1 LSTYILR
8 RLIQTLLT
16 LIILSFVCFLLIRLI
31 PGDPVQ
37 VMLGP
42 TAPAEQ
48 IAIAKAYLGLDKPF
62 IVQYLSWL
70 ANALHGDLGTSIRYG
85 YPVADL
91 FLQRLPITAYLSL
104 LALIIS
110 TVVGIIIGVISAL
123 RRGSFLDQFLVLL
136 ATAGVCVPIFWLG
149 IIGVLIFGLYLHWLP
164 IQGWVSPTVDF
175 WKSTRYA
182 IIPVILLAIPS
193 LAVVARQTRSSM
205 LEVIHQDY
213 IRTAWSKGLKERTI
227 VMTHALKNALIPV
240 ITLLGLQVRTL
251 FGGSVLVETVL
262 NIPGMGRLLVDS
274 AFSKDYF
281 VVQGGVLI
289 MGIAV
294 CLVNLLVDISYTWI
308 DPRIRYE

>member
-1 LSTYILR
+1 LSTYIIR
-8 RLIQTLLT
+8 RLIQTLIT
-16 LIILSFVCFLLIRLI
+16 LIILSFICFLLIRLI

-48 IAIAKAYLGLDKPF
+48 IAQAREYLGLDKPL
-62 IVQYLSWL
+62 IVQYASWL
-70 ANALHGDLGTSIRYG
+70 ANALRGDLGTSIRYG
-85 YPVADL
+85 YPVTDL
-91 FLQRLPITAYLSL
+91 FIQRLPITAYLSL
-104 LALIIS
+104 LSLILS
-110 TVVGIIIGVISAL
+110 TFLGIFIGILSAL
-123 RRGSFLDQFLVLL
+123 RRGSFLDQGLVVL
-136 ATAGVCVPIFWLG
+136 ATIGVCIPIFWLG

-175 WKSTRYA
+175 WKSARYA

-213 IRTAWSKGLKERTI
+213 IRTAWSKGLRERVI
-227 VMTHALKNALIPV
+227 VLRHALKNALIPI
-240 ITLLGLQVRTL
+240 ITLLGLQVRIL

-274 AFSKDYF
+274 AFTKDYF
-281 VVQGGVLI
+281 VLQGGVLI

>member
-1 LSTYILR
+1 LSTYIIR
-8 RLIQTLLT
+8 RLIQTLFT
-16 LIILSFVCFLLIRLI
+16 LIILSVVCFLLIRLI
-31 PGDPVQ
+31 PGDPVE

-48 IAIAKAYLGLDKPF
+48 IAHARAYLGLDKPF
-62 IVQYLSWL
+62 IVQYVSWI
-70 ANALHGDLGTSIRYG
+70 ANAFRGDLGTSIRYG
-85 YPVADL
+85 YPVTDL
-91 FLQRLPITAYLSL
+91 FVQRLPITAYLSL
-104 LALIIS
+104 LSLIIS
-110 TVVGIIIGVISAL
+110 TFVGIFIGVISAL
-123 RRGSFLDQFLVLL
+123 RRGSLLDQGLVLL

-164 IQGWVSPTVDF
+164 IQGWVSPTDDF
-175 WKSTRYA
+175 SKSLRYA

-213 IRTAWSKGLKERTI
+213 IRTAWSKGLRERKI
-227 VMTHALKNALIPV
+227 VITHALKNALIPV

-274 AFSKDYF
+274 AFTKDYF

>member
-1 LSTYILR
+1 LSTYIFR
-8 RLIQTLLT
+8 RLIQTLIT
-16 LIILSFVCFLLIRLI
+16 LIILSFICFLLIRLI

-48 IAIAKAYLGLDKPF
+48 IAQARAYLGLDKPLV
-62 IVQYLSWL
+62 VQYTSWIG
-70 ANALHGDLGTSIRYG
+70 NALRGDLGISIRYG
-85 YPVADL
+85 YPVTDL
-91 FLQRLPITAYLSL
+91 FLQRLPITAYLSVL
-104 LALIIS
+104 SLILS
-110 TVVGIIIGVISAL
+110 TFVGIFIGILSAL
-123 RRGSFLDQFLVLL
+123 RRGSFLDQGLVVL
-136 ATAGVCVPIFWLG
+136 ATIGVCIPIFWLG

-164 IQGWVSPTVDF
+164 IQGWVSPIEDF
-175 WKSTRYA
+175 GKSARYI

-213 IRTAWSKGLKERTI
+213 IRTAWSKGLREQAI
-227 VMTHALKNALIPV
+227 VLRHALKNALIPI
-240 ITLLGLQVRTL
+240 ITLLGLQVRIL

-274 AFSKDYF
+274 AFTKDYF
-281 VVQGGVLI
+281 VLQGGVLI

-308 DPRIRYE
+308 DPRIRYA

>member
-1 LSTYILR
+1 MSTYIIR
-8 RLIQTLLT
+8 RLIQTLVT
-16 LIILSFVCFLLIRLI
+16 LIILSFICFLLIRLI
-31 PGDPVQ
+31 PGDPIQ

-48 IAIAKAYLGLDKPF
+48 VAQARAYLGLDKPF
-62 IVQYLSWL
+62 FVQYTSWI
-70 ANALHGDLGTSIRYG
+70 ANALRGDLGTSIRYG
-85 YPVADL
+85 YPVTDL
-91 FLQRLPITAYLSL
+91 FFQRLPITAYLAL
-104 LALIIS
+104 LALIVS
-110 TVVGIIIGVISAL
+110 AVMGIFIGVISAL
-123 RRGSFLDQFLVLL
+123 RRGSFLDQALVIM

-175 WKSTRYA
+175 GKSVRYA
-182 IIPVILLAIPS
+182 IIPVILLAIPA

-213 IRTAWSKGLKERTI
+213 IRTAWSKGLRERKI
-227 VMTHALKNALIPV
+227 VITHALKNALIPV

-274 AFSKDYF
+274 AFTKDYF